1 MTAHAACVVVAMGTS
16 TPVLADTDYSECRD
30 VFDPLPELG
39 SIEAEIEM
47 AMAMALA
54 DAIERLEE
62 FNECQEKSK
71 PAIPAM

>member
-39 SIEAEIEM
+39 PIEAAEIEM
-47 AMAMALA
+47 AMALE
-54 DAIERLEE
+54 DTIERLEE
-62 FNECQEKSK
+62 FNEYQEESK